1 MAEVEG
7 WEGHYPQAGMAA
19 GRRPEGQRGM
29 VGAGLMRRSQ
39 SNGAGGKESQ
49 ERGQSDTEAVGVT
62 EKVLRGEM

>member
-1 MAEVEG
+1 
-7 WEGHYPQAGMAA
+7 
-19 GRRPEGQRGM
+19 
-29 VGAGLMRRSQ
+29 MRRSQ